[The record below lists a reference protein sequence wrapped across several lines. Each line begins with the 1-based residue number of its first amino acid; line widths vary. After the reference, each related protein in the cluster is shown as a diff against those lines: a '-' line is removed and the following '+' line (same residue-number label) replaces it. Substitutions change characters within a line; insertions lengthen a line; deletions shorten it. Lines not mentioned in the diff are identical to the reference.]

1 MKNINSNV
9 KDLKVY
15 NGCLIVV
22 DMINGFV
29 REGMLHDEAIGNKVE
44 RQIELIKEA
53 LFSKPL
59 L

>member
-29 REGMLHDEAIGNKVE
+29 REGM
-44 RQIELIKEA
+44 
-53 LFSKPL
+53 
-59 L
+59 